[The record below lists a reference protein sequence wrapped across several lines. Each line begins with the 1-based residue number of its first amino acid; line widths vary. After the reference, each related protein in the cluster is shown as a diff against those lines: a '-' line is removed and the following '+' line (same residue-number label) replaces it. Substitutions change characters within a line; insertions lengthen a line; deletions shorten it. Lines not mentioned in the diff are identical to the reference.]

1 MKTLLTDAFTFRTGS
16 LDSEG
21 LLAVLAG
28 HDEKEEEGVPHTCI
42 FLVKNG
48 EIQDQVLAEWSSG
61 HICNAGPGS
70 FFVFGEFGDYLYYRD
85 GDFTKG
91 NLFLELSPDR
101 VGVLRSGISKQGVV
115 YWVGMSGL
123 CFQFRPEL
131 QSGGAWD
138 AGLPSDVDLEGLV
151 PLPDGRWISYGRKG
165 NVFRWSNKQWEQ
177 VDVPTNGILTCGC
190 TAEDGTVFLG
200 GQGGVLI
207 RGNGEK
213 WEVIEA
219 ESGPEEDIWG
229 LCWFQG
235 QLFVS
240 TCLSVYRFRKG
251 GFAPEAFSGESPESF
266 YHVAHNH
273 REMYSVGPKSL
284 FRFDGETWSPILLP
298 NPL

>member
-1 MKTLLTDAFTFRTGS
+1 MKNLLTDAFTFRTAS

-28 HDEKEEEGVPHTCI
+28 HDEKEEEEVPHACLFI
-42 FLVKNG
+42 LKNG

-61 HICNAGPGS
+61 HLCNVGPGN
-70 FFVFGEFGDYLYYRD
+70 FFVFGEFGDYLHYRD

-91 NLFLELSPDR
+91 NLFLELSTDR

-138 AGLPSDVDLEGLV
+138 TGLPSDVDLEGLV
-151 PLPDGRWISYGRKG
+151 SLPDESWISYGWKG
-165 NVFRWSNKQWEQ
+165 NVFRWSDKQWNPI
-177 VDVPTNGILTCGC
+177 DVPTNVILTCGC

-200 GQGGVLI
+200 GQNGILI
-207 RGNGEK
+207 RGKGEN
-213 WEVIEA
+213 WELIEA

-229 LCWFQG
+229 LYWFQE

-240 TCLSVYRFRKG
+240 TYLNIYRFNDG
-251 GFAPEAFSGESPESF
+251 NFAPETFSGEIPESF
-266 YHVAHNH
+266 YHMAHNQ
-273 REMYSVGPKSL
+273 REMYSVGPKDL
-284 FRFDGETWSPILLP
+284 FHFDGKTWNPILLP